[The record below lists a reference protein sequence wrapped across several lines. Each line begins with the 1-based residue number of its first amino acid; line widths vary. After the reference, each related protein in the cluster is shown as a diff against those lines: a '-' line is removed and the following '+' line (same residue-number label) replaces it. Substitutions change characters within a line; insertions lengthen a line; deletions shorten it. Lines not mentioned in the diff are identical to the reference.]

1 MKYIYQ
7 TLGLSN
13 ANVVK
18 PLIPVKNLLFKWKH
32 YCLCE
37 SAYNGTFHSH
47 KFMSE
52 HLLLLHVSKHETWR
66 SRLALRDI
74 AFEKKKREKRLSSYI
89 CDALF
94 MIIWCTY
101 YFYLKQITVKWT
113 QNQNP
118 FRKMLES
125 QMLTIAAILHNWLVK
140 AKIILDK
147 LLILFKLKL
156 KQLELSTTLCFSCKI

>member
-1 MKYIYQ
+1 MPMLSSLSYQWRTCCSNGNTTVSVSLHTMERSTPTNSCQNIY
-7 TLGLSN
+7 
-13 ANVVK
+13 
-18 PLIPVKNLLFKWKH
+18 FF
-32 YCLCE
+32 CR
-37 SAYNGTFHSH
+37 F
-47 KFMSE
+47 
-52 HLLLLHVSKHETWR
+52 SKHETWR

-74 AFEKKKREKRLSSYI
+74 AFEKKRREKKAFKLYLWSIHS
-89 CDALF
+89 DTLF

-101 YFYLKQITVKWT
+101 YFYLKQMTVEWT

-147 LLILFKLKL
+147 LLIWFKFKL